1 MKHAS
6 SNLALTTKH
15 LKREQVSEQ
24 GDYVTFCKINSKK

>member
-6 SNLALTTKH
+6 SNLALAAKR

-24 GDYVTFCKINSKK
+24 SDYVTFCKNYNSN